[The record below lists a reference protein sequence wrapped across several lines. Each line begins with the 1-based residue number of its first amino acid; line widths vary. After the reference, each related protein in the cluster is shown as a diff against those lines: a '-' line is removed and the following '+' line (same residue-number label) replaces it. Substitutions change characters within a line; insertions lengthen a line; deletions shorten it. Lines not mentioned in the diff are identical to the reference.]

1 MTDSVHVV
9 IVGAGFAGLTAVTKL
24 RKTGVRVTVIDK
36 NLYSTFQP
44 LLYQVATGGLNPGD
58 VSYAIGGYAR
68 EHHARYE
75 RGELTAID
83 SEKRQITLADGREIA
98 YDYLVLA
105 TGVSSSHF
113 GIKGAE
119 QYTYGSEVSDCVR
132 NQGSTSQPE
141 AGPANANSAL
151 EPRGPGAQSN
161 PVLP

>member
-1 MTDSVHVV
+1 MTLETTGSQPSAAPRVV
-9 IVGAGFAGLTAVTKL
+9 VVGAGFAGLYTVRGLKDS
-24 RKTGVRVTVIDK
+24 GYRVTLIDK

-58 VSYAIGGYAR
+58 VSYAVGGFAR
-68 EHHARYE
+68 EHHARYD

-83 SEKRQITLADGREIA
+83 AEARQITLSDGRQIG

-119 QYTYGSEVSDCVR
+119 STPTVS
-132 NQGSTSQPE
+132 T
-141 AGPANANSAL
+141 
-151 EPRGPGAQSN
+151 PGTTR
-161 PVLP
+161 